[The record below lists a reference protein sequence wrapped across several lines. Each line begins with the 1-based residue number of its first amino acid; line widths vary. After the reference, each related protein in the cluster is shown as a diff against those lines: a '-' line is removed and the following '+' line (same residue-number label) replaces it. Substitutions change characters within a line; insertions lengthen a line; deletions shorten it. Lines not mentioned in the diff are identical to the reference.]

1 MGTHGKLLP
10 CYNTFLSLC
19 TAVPE
24 FAGSDTDRAKARK
37 GVVLRGQK
45 RGKRKEAH
53 HAPARLC
60 LSTLRHS
67 YCLKYV
73 LQFFAKKN
81 FGEVF
86 SNSTLM

>member
-1 MGTHGKLLP
+1 MENCCLAITPSYLCAL
-10 CYNTFLSLC
+10 LSLSLQ
-19 TAVPE
+19 VQI
-24 FAGSDTDRAKARK
+24 
-37 GVVLRGQK
+37 LIGQRQEKEWFCVAK
-45 RGKRKEAH
+45 RGKRKEPH
-53 HAPARLC
+53 HAPARLY